1 LLINVVALL
10 SHPSQLINTL
20 QLIYAVDNHH
30 ASSRFQLINSLAKRL
45 PFFVVCVGGSRK
57 DTIFR
62 YKLFDLLSGLMSYSM
77 FRGSHPYALG
87 CKPSTFFIF
96 FLRCAK

>member
-1 LLINVVALL
+1 MLIALL

-20 QLIYAVDNHH
+20 QLILCCRQPSRIITLSTDKQLGEEIAV
-30 ASSRFQLINSLAKRL
+30 FCCLVLAKAAQK
-45 PFFVVCVGGSRK
+45 K